1 MTHDPIEKLLK
12 RMTPPIGEIPNLRG
26 IDIAGTMIPCE
37 AVGGDYARIIKYTK
51 EYDFKKIL
59 EYSYANHSPNHVQ
72 RITKAVAETKNRTAL
87 IIADFEGHGTQAAI
101 YAAQFDAILDGTI
114 NQQLREHGEIRQEFI
129 DNISDY
135 FHHRNIHGTM
145 IFGEIT
151 SRGIFR
157 FMSAGH
163 ASPYIFSKENNAL
176 EDISSKNIY
185 TNNMMLGVR
194 PPNSSIRIYPKGVIG
209 YEPTY
214 QINEWE
220 FLNNGDLFII
230 YSDGLIDPAQSSQYT
245 LTQLQEVLRK
255 TKNLPAKTIVECIV
269 EDRARTG
276 NIDDDISVIVVK
288 KN

>member
-1 MTHDPIEKLLK
+1 MEDESIEQILK

-26 IDIAGTMIPCE
+26 IDIAGIMIPRE
-37 AVGGDYARIIKYTK
+37 AVGGDYTRIIKYSE

-59 EYSYANHSPNHVQ
+59 EYSQNNHSPNHVQ
-72 RITKAVAETKNRTAL
+72 RITKAIAETKNRVAL
-87 IIADFEGHGTQAAI
+87 IIADFEGHGAQAAI
-101 YAAQFDAILDGTI
+101 YAAQFDAIVDGTI
-114 NQQLREHGEIRQEFI
+114 NQQLREHGEMRREFI
-129 DNISDY
+129 DYIADY

-151 SRGIFR
+151 SAGTFR

-163 ASPYIFSKENNAL
+163 VSPYIFSKENNVL

-185 TNNMMLGVR
+185 ENNLMLGIR
-194 PPNSSIRIYPKGVIG
+194 PPNSSIRTYTTGVIG
-209 YEPTY
+209 YEPAY
-214 QINEWE
+214 HINEWE

-245 LTQLQEVLRK
+245 PAQLQEVLRE
-255 TKNLPAKTIVECIV
+255 TKSLPAKTIVELIV
-269 EDRARTG
+269 EDRARGG